1 MFSYALIRKF
11 WNVLKED
18 VSKLA
23 EPVRVKL
30 LDCGKRKG
38 ESAKALRRSNAK
50 KSLVENVKLE
60 ENNLPLNI
68 DEVNLDSYL
77 SRFSSDLRPEI
88 LNKISDFND
97 LRNEVVDD
105 FIDI

>member
-38 ESAKALRRSNAK
+38 ESAKALRRSDAK
-50 KSLVENVKLE
+50 DGFE
-60 ENNLPLNI
+60 
-68 DEVNLDSYL
+68 
-77 SRFSSDLRPEI
+77 
-88 LNKISDFND
+88 KIKMQKIRW
-97 LRNEVVDD
+97 LKM
-105 FIDI
+105 